1 MTIIPSDPYNP
12 LDKRNLAKSVAEK
25 LLNCN
30 VEPLPPQPFDGA
42 GVYAI
47 YYVGGFDLYEPIAIA
62 NRDENF
68 SQPIY
73 VGKAVPKGSRK
84 GGGFLSEKIGRVL
97 YERLGQHA
105 ESIASANNLKST
117 DFFCRYLTVDDIW
130 IPLGESLLI
139 EMFTP
144 LWNIVVE
151 GFRYHDP
158 GSGRVSGKKPNW
170 DVLHPGR
177 SWADKLQPGASETRI
192 REMVLRH
199 FSQK

>member
-1 MTIIPSDPYNP
+1 MTASEPYNP
-12 LDKRNLAKSVAEK
+12 LDKRNLAKSVTEN
-25 LLNCN
+25 LLNRDI
-30 VEPLPPQPFDGA
+30 ESLPPRHFDGA

-47 YYVGGFDLYEPIAIA
+47 YYVGDFDLYKPIAFA
-62 NRDENF
+62 NRGGNF

-84 GGGFLSEKIGRVL
+84 GGSFISENTGRVL

-105 ESIASANNLKST
+105 ESIVSANNLQLP

-139 EMFTP
+139 EMFKP
-144 LWNIVVE
+144 LWNIIVE
-151 GFRYHDP
+151 GFGNHNP

-177 SWADKLQPGASETRI
+177 PWADALQAGTSETRI
-192 REMVLRH
+192 RELVQEH
-199 FSQK
+199 FSKK

>member
-1 MTIIPSDPYNP
+1 MTGSEPYNP
-12 LDKRNLAKSVAEK
+12 LDKRNLAKSVTEN
-25 LLNCN
+25 LLNRN
-30 VEPLPPQPFDGA
+30 IESLPPQPFDGA

-47 YYVGGFDLYEPIAIA
+47 YYVGDFDLYKPIALA
-62 NRDENF
+62 NRGGNF

-84 GGGFLSEKIGRVL
+84 GGGFLNENTGRVL
-97 YERLGQHA
+97 FERLNQHA
-105 ESIASANNLKST
+105 ESISSADNLQPS

-139 EMFTP
+139 EMFKP

-151 GFRYHDP
+151 GFGNHNP

-177 SWADKLQPGASETRI
+177 SWADTLQAGTSETRI
-192 REMVLRH
+192 RELVQEH
-199 FSQK
+199 FSKK